1 MLPDSIEELEKIKK
15 ECRRMSNKRS
25 FLSAAASVVPV
36 PFTDIATDVVLLKQI
51 MPGISEKFGLSKE
64 QIDEYNPQIAIFIY
78 DAAKRLG
85 ANMIGKYVTK
95 ELIIQ
100 ILKKMGVH
108 LTTKQ
113 VAKYFP
119 IVGQAISA
127 GISYTAMRFIIHSH
141 INECCK
147 VARTVIEA
155 KGIYKTLH

>member
-1 MLPDSIEELEKIKK
+1 
-15 ECRRMSNKRS
+15 MSNKRS

-100 ILKKMGVH
+100 ILKKRIQFCDEFCGIARKMCEF
-108 LTTKQ
+108 L
-113 VAKYFP
+113 
-119 IVGQAISA
+119 SA
-127 GISYTAMRFIIHSH
+127 GMGSENY
-141 INECCK
+141 CK
-147 VARTVIEA
+147 
-155 KGIYKTLH
+155 